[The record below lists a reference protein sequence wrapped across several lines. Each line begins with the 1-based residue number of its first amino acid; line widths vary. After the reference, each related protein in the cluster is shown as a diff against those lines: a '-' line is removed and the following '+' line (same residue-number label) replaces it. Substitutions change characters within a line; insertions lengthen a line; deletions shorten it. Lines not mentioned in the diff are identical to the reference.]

1 MPVLPLLSYYFTSPR
16 RHPDWCHRQLF
27 PSTPTRAYHMITVS
41 QGLDFVPFGWR
52 GTLWQRRPHATP
64 LSPRASGAHTQ
75 CTPCRLQLRG
85 ACLMRQRPTKGAW
98 VPRSFKLRFGTATS
112 AASCFHTLIVGTGIV
127 GSLRTGRH
135 ARYISGRGVLPSH
148 ASLGC
153 LFTLHPAREYSPAK
167 SHLCIICGQGVL
179 LSHFYCLCFA

>member
-1 MPVLPLLSYYFTSPR
+1 MQSHCHKTPR

-27 PSTPTRAYHMITVS
+27 PSTPTRTYPSCYSV
-41 QGLDFVPFGWR
+41 G
-52 GTLWQRRPHATP
+52 
-64 LSPRASGAHTQ
+64 GA
-75 CTPCRLQLRG
+75 LRG
-85 ACLMRQRPTKGAW
+85 ACLMRQRPTNGAW

-135 ARYISGRGVLPSH
+135 ARYISGRGVPPSH

-179 LSHFYCLCFA
+179 LSHFYCLCFAYVWPGSTPQPCASGSLVCVPGRGVSPAG